1 MRYDSPWAKAIIVM
15 IALAAFLLPSTEMT
29 DEARSAYERAAY
41 EELLAAGASAS
52 AAPSPTPD
60 AQSAS
65 GTSDAAQNLRSIS
78 PTMALPT
85 FAPTPTPAPTAQYT
99 LSMDTY
105 DGGYA
110 PLASGYYE
118 ADIALSDGSTTSA
131 QCYQDPTIEA
141 SYYTRRLHDST
152 CHFVRVKVKHASQLR
167 TALAKDVSG
176 SATCHTSDMA
186 VKKNALVA
194 ISGEYYTKREGS
206 VFVVKQSQ
214 VIKSR
219 PSRELHQL
227 IIDTSGDFYITTNR
241 SDSTDMVA
249 ALNRRIYQAFSFGP
263 ELVRDGSAVDC
274 LDYAFDADSP
284 NPRTAIGQIG
294 HLEYLLCVVNGRTD
308 DDAGVTMPELAEI
321 MAGEGCDSAYN
332 LDGGGTS
339 TLYWNGEVV
348 NDMNDSGKERSISDC
363 VYFTSALPN

>member
-1 MRYDSPWAKAIIVM
+1 MRYDSPWSKAII
-15 IALAAFLLPSTEMT
+15 ALIVLSAFLMPSTEMT

-60 AQSAS
+60 AQAAS
-65 GTSDAAQNLRSIS
+65 VTSEAAQNMRSVS
-78 PTMALPT
+78 PTTALPT
-85 FAPTPTPAPTAQYT
+85 FEPTPTPAPTARYT
-99 LSMDTY
+99 LPMDTY

-110 PLASGYYE
+110 PLSDGYYD
-118 ADIALSDGSTTSA
+118 ADITLSDGSTVSA
-131 QCYQDPTIEA
+131 QCYQDETIEA
-141 SYYTRRLHDST
+141 SYYTRRLYDST
-152 CHFVRVKVKHASQLR
+152 CHFVHVKVKHSSQLR
-167 TALAKDVSG
+167 TALAKDVNG
-176 SATCHTSDMA
+176 SSTCHTSDMA
-186 VKKNALVA
+186 AAKNALVA

-227 IIDTSGDFYITTNR
+227 IIDTNGDFHITTNR
-241 SDSTDMVA
+241 SDSTAMVSS
-249 ALNRRIYQAFSFGP
+249 LNGRIYQAFSFGP

-348 NDMNDSGKERSISDC
+348 NDMNESGKERSISDC